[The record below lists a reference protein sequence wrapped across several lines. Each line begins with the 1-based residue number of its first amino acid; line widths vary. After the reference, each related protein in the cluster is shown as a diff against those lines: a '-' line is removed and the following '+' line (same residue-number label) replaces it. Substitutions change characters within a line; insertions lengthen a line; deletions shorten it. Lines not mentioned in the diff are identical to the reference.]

1 MKALDS
7 STEWYMDGEPIILR
21 TSDALNRDVYVCR

>member
-7 STEWYMDGEPIILR
+7 SIVLYMDGEPMLLR
-21 TSDALNRDVYVCR
+21 IPDALNRDVYVCR